1 MSIGNESVAGEYEVR
16 TKHKLKIVLSSLHY
30 SSCSEHSVDLGWLT
44 RGVVDSKPLVMSH
57 YV

>member
-44 RGVVDSKPLVMSH
+44 RSL
-57 YV
+57 